1 MRLCDLPRAAPM
13 AQAANRWTG
22 FGRSGT
28 ARFADGRFRRAWA
41 AFWAGLRGD
50 CGAGRLC
57 VDARLVEANAGQVS
71 WTYFSHCTRACVE
84 INQ

>member
-1 MRLCDLPRAAPM
+1 M
-13 AQAANRWTG
+13 AQAANKWTG

-28 ARFADGRFRRAWA
+28 ARFADGRFRKAWA
-41 AFWAGLRGD
+41 AFCAGLRGD
-50 CGAGRLC
+50 CGAGRLVEVIF
-57 VDARLVEANAGQVS
+57 VDTSAGQVS

>member
-1 MRLCDLPRAAPM
+1 M
-13 AQAANRWTG
+13 AHAANRWTG

-28 ARFADGRFRRAWA
+28 ARFAEGLLRSAWA
-41 AFWAGLRGD
+41 AFCAGLRGD
-50 CGAGRLC
+50 CGAGRL
-57 VDARLVEANAGQVS
+57 VEVIFVEIKEGHVS